1 MEAKEI
7 IERNLS
13 YQTLQTAKEYLI
25 KAGEPAESLT
35 AERVGGIISNHFD
48 ILIDA
53 HLSDGFGRAAVPF
66 ESGRQ
71 HILSLFPDA
80 SETVKDDLESA
91 MCNLFIGGFLNGY
104 VVGVHDTETFINH
117 MDSIVNNKI
126 KSNTGVIFE
135 NPQESQ
141 KKEPPEPTA
150 EPTPAKDNERTDE

>member
-1 MEAKEI
+1 MEPKEI

-13 YQTLQTAKEYLI
+13 YKTLQTAREYLI

-53 HLSDGFGRAAVPF
+53 HLSDGFGRADVPF

-71 HILSLFPDA
+71 YILSLFPDA

-91 MCNLFIGGFLNGY
+91 MCNLFLGGFLNGY
-104 VVGVHDTETFINH
+104 VVGVHDTETFMNH
-117 MDSIVNNKI
+117 MDSIVNNEAGEPE
-126 KSNTGVIFE
+126 T
-135 NPQESQ
+135 P
-141 KKEPPEPTA
+141 KEPEPTA
-150 EPTPAKDNERTDE
+150 KPTPAKGKERKKT

>member
-91 MCNLFIGGFLNGY
+91 ICNLFIGGFLNGY

-126 KSNTGVIFE
+126 KSAEIDTDVEFSK
-135 NPQESQ
+135 P
-141 KKEPPEPTA
+141 KEPEPTA
-150 EPTPAKDNERTDE
+150 EPTPAKDNERTDA